1 MYADLF
7 GIEKSDG
14 NLSSHIY
21 NASLGAQWHFAK
33 KLGFGAEYSSTR
45 GKIDGDTRKEN
56 LDPKIED
63 PTVYLTARL

>member
-14 NLSSHIY
+14 NPSSHIY
-21 NASLGAQWHFAK
+21 NASLDAKWHFTK

-45 GKIDGDTRKEN
+45 GKIDGDSRTDN
-56 LDPKIED
+56 LDPNRED
-63 PTVYLTARL
+63 LTVYLPAR